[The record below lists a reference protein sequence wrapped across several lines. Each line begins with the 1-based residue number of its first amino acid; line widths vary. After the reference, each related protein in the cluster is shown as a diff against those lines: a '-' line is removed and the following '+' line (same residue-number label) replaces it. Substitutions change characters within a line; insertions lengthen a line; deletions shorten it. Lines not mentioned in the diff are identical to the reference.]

1 MQTLPSWL
9 AQFLEKANTLATLDG
24 IAQLLIAGL
33 GALAAW
39 QAQRNW
45 QKNLDARQAAGQSD
59 GLMQTTLTGAA
70 RLILPLTLLLCVV
83 AGRGLL
89 KELRFDTLLLDV
101 LVPLLV
107 SLAGVR
113 LAIYLLKTALGPNRS
128 IKAWEN
134 SITLSAWTLAALYLL
149 GWLPA
154 VSRALDALALDVGET
169 HISLLLVIKLAFSL
183 GTLVLAAMWAG
194 RAIERKL
201 ESLPNLDATLKVA
214 LAKISK
220 VTLAALAILIALRAV
235 GIDLTALAVL
245 GGAFGVGLG
254 FGLQRI
260 AANLV
265 SGFILLFERSIRPG
279 DLISIGE
286 KLGTVK
292 QLHARYIVV
301 KSRDGSETLI
311 PNENVISSP
320 VTNWSYTDRS
330 VRVTIPIQIS
340 YNDDPEHAMS
350 LLLEAA
356 QNSDRVLKKP
366 APVAQL
372 SGFGE
377 NGIHLELRLW
387 LDDPEEGIAS
397 VKSAVNLSVW
407 RLFKQHGITIPYP
420 QREVRLIEPPPSH
433 N

>member
-1 MQTLPSWL
+1 MQNLPSWL
-9 AQFLEKANTLATLDG
+9 VQFLEKASTLATLDG
-24 IAQLLIAGL
+24 IAQILIAGL

-39 QAQRNW
+39 QAQRSW
-45 QKNLDARQAAGQSD
+45 QKNLDARQQAGHSD
-59 GLMQTTLTGAA
+59 GLVHATLSGAA
-70 RLILPLTLLLCVV
+70 RLILPLTLLLCVS
-83 AGRGLL
+83 AGRALL
-89 KELRFDTLLLDV
+89 KELRFDTMLLDIV
-101 LVPLLV
+101 IPLLV

-113 LAIYLLKTALGPNRS
+113 LAIYLLKAALGPNRS

-134 SITLSAWTLAALYLL
+134 SITLSAWTVAALYLL

-154 VSRALDALALDVGET
+154 FSRALDTVALDVGET
-169 HISLLLVIKLAFSL
+169 HVSLLLVIKLAFSL
-183 GTLVLAAMWAG
+183 GTLALAAMWAG

-214 LAKISK
+214 LSKISK

-301 KSRDGSETLI
+301 KSLDGSETLI

-320 VTNWSYTDRS
+320 VTNWSYTDRT
-330 VRVTIPIQIS
+330 VRVDMPIQIS
-340 YNDDPEHAMS
+340 YRDNPEQAMS

-356 QNSDRVLKKP
+356 QTCDRVLKKP
-366 APVAQL
+366 TPVAL
-372 SGFGE
+372 LIGFGE
-377 NGIHLELRLW
+377 NGINLELRLW
-387 LDDPEEGIAS
+387 LDDPEEGTGV

-407 RLFKQHGITIPYP
+407 RLFKQHGITIPFP
-420 QREVRLIEPPPSH
+420 QREVQLIGPSPSH